1 MNYDIECLP
10 DQIIFYQSGKN
21 KSFYTDVVF
30 GSKEMEVMWYMYI
43 RYICMMGLLFSI
55 TACAVLNK
63 MSSLF
68 LPACFKLLKVFTV
81 VNSTTEEVLALPI
94 CYALVLRV
102 VGFVHDQEQE
112 RFFLLELPVLNLF

>member
-1 MNYDIECLP
+1 
-10 DQIIFYQSGKN
+10 
-21 KSFYTDVVF
+21 
-30 GSKEMEVMWYMYI
+30 
-43 RYICMMGLLFSI
+43 
-55 TACAVLNK
+55 

-94 CYALVLRV
+94 CYALVLCV

-112 RFFLLELPVLNLF
+112 GFFLLELPVLNLF

>member
-1 MNYDIECLP
+1 
-10 DQIIFYQSGKN
+10 
-21 KSFYTDVVF
+21 
-30 GSKEMEVMWYMYI
+30 
-43 RYICMMGLLFSI
+43 
-55 TACAVLNK
+55 
-63 MSSLF
+63 
-68 LPACFKLLKVFTV
+68 